1 MLTNQDIL
9 RIAMA
14 QSALD
19 LNCDAAAFEASEN
32 VVVASAKSP
41 LARQYLQLPFFC
53 QLVTYGS
60 NVVASCDRAI
70 MAQVKQYLDAY
81 TWYHCFETPHLHVLE
96 SMLAPYG
103 YTSCFMAQYYL
114 PDLRV
119 LHEKACPYPVRVL
132 QPADFAPYYQPA
144 WSNALCADRKH
155 LDALAVG
162 AYDGEKLIALA
173 GASADC
179 DAMWQIG
186 IDVLPAY
193 RRQGIASAL
202 TSRLALEVLEKGKV
216 PFYCAAWSNVLSGRN
231 AIASGFRPAW
241 AELTAKTVDFVTQMN
256 GKSL

>member
-1 MLTNQDIL
+1 MTNKEIL
-9 RIAMA
+9 EIALR
-14 QSALD
+14 QSAYD
-19 LNCDAAAFEASEN
+19 MNCAPEDFFRDEPVITRSVKHE
-32 VVVASAKSP
+32 K
-41 LARQYLQLPFFC
+41 ARKYLPLPFEC
-53 QLVTYGS
+53 DLVTYGS

-202 TSRLALEVLEKGKV
+202 ASRLALEVLEKGKV